1 MGESRVGRELVQI
14 TVLFKNP
21 AKNEPGG
28 GDCLAIR

>member
-14 TVLFKNP
+14 TVLFRNP

-28 GDCLAIR
+28 GIV